1 MLRAIEP
8 RKPTS
13 EPLVEISLTDDGADG
28 PFVPTGRRVADA
40 PRPDGLN
47 SYGLSDVENVAYQNA
62 CDRLRG
68 LAAQSFSDPE
78 LSTAMAAAG
87 VTPASPIEDRELVI
101 ARYRREHGLPS
112 AFHQLA
118 AGDPS
123 SNYESITPRPA
134 STSVPLTRADQL
146 TTAPTA
152 PAVPAADAST
162 HVVVPNNHVDF
173 LHQLLVA
180 VEPGAEQVAVSA
192 LKVAFQKVFGRATPE
207 ATK

>member
-13 EPLVEISLTDDGADG
+13 EPLVEIALTDDGADG
-28 PFVPTGRRVADA
+28 PFVPSGRRLTDA
-40 PRPDGLN
+40 PRSDGLN
-47 SYGLSDVENVAYQNA
+47 GYGLNDSENTAYQNA

-68 LAAQSFSDPE
+68 LADLRFSNPE

-87 VTPASPIEDRELVI
+87 VTTASPVEERELVI
-101 ARYRREHGLPS
+101 ARYRREHGMPS
-112 AFHQLA
+112 AFHQLP

-123 SNYESITPRPA
+123 SNYESIAPRPA
-134 STSVPLTRADQL
+134 SASVPLSNVGQL
-146 TTAPTA
+146 TA
-152 PAVPAADAST
+152 AVPAANANADT

-192 LKVAFQKVFGRATPE
+192 FKIAFQKVFGGAAPA

>member
-28 PFVPTGRRVADA
+28 PFVPTGRRFADG
-40 PRPDGLN
+40 PRADGLN
-47 SYGLSDVENVAYQNA
+47 GYGLSDVENIAYQNA

-68 LAAQSFSDPE
+68 LADQRFSDPE
-78 LSTAMAAAG
+78 LSAAMTAAG
-87 VTPASPIEDRELVI
+87 LTAASPIEDRQLVI

-112 AFHQLA
+112 AFHQLP

-123 SNYESITPRPA
+123 SNYESLAPRPA
-134 STSVPLTRADQL
+134 TTSVPLADAAQL
-146 TTAPTA
+146 TPAA
-152 PAVPAADAST
+152 PAPNAAADT

-192 LKVAFQKVFGRATPE
+192 LKVAFQKVFGRGAQE
-207 ATK
+207 GAK